1 MVIARAGIENDY
13 QNQKEND
20 NENQNQKEND
30 NENQSQ

>member
-20 NENQNQKEND
+20 NENQ
-30 NENQSQ
+30 SQ

>member
-20 NENQNQKEND
+20 ND
-30 NENQSQ
+30 NQSQ